1 METQVNKTVLKNGIR
16 ILTQEMPHAL
26 SVSMGVWVNVGAR
39 DENPTEN
46 GLSHFIEHMIF
57 KGTRQRSAYQIA
69 KEFDAIGGH
78 TNAFTT
84 MENTCYHAKVMNT
97 HTDTMVE
104 VLSDIFLNSVFD
116 PREIEKERPV
126 ILQEIRMIDESPD
139 EYVHLLSGKNFWGDN
154 PLGRSI
160 LGSPENIIRFDAYL
174 IKTYFHRLY
183 QPDRIVISL
192 AGNLTHSA
200 IIDRVGPAFES
211 IKPGNGI
218 AERITPQSRSLV
230 DVHHKDLE
238 QVHICLGTP
247 GLSITDPQRYAY
259 SLLNTI
265 LGGNMSSRLFQE
277 IREKRGW
284 AYTVYSFIA
293 SHVDT
298 GMFGIYLAVDPGRA
312 LEATDLVLNEMDKLS
327 TDPVSA
333 AELQGAIEYTKGS
346 LLLASESNDN
356 QMVRNAQN
364 EIHFS
369 HIISLQEVIQKIESV
384 SAEEILA
391 LSRSLFENN
400 KMSLTLLGP
409 VKKKKLFEDILYA
422 SGSSHQAGRVII

>member
-1 METQVNKTVLKNGIR
+1 MEARVNKTVLKNGIR
-16 ILTQEMPHAL
+16 ILTQKMPHAL

-39 DENPTEN
+39 DENPAEN

-69 KEFDAIGGH
+69 KQFDAIGGH

-97 HTDTMVE
+97 HTDTMIE
-104 VLSDIFLNSVFD
+104 ILSDIFLNSVFD
-116 PREIEKERPV
+116 PQEIEKERPV
-126 ILQEIRMIDESPD
+126 ILQEIRMIDETPD

-160 LGSPENIIRFDAYL
+160 LGSPENIIRFDADL

-200 IIDRVGPAFES
+200 IIDRVGPVFES
-211 IKPGNGI
+211 INPGNGI
-218 AERITPQSRSLV
+218 EERITPQSRSLV
-230 DVHHKDLE
+230 DVHRKDLE

-247 GLSITDPQRYAY
+247 GLSITDPRRYAY

-277 IREKRGW
+277 IREQRGW
-284 AYTVYSFIA
+284 AYTVYSFIS

-298 GMFGIYLAVDPGRA
+298 GMFGIYLAVDPEKA
-312 LEATDLVLNEMDKLS
+312 LEATALVLNEMRKLS
-327 TDPVSA
+327 TETVSA
-333 AELQGAIEYTKGS
+333 AELRGAVEYTKGS

-364 EIHFS
+364 EIHFN
-369 HIISLQEVIQKIESV
+369 HIISLQEVIEKIESV
-384 SAEEILA
+384 TPEEILE
-391 LSRSLFENN
+391 LSRSLFENS
-400 KMSLTLLGP
+400 KMSLTLLGRIE
-409 VKKKKLFEDILYA
+409 KKKSFEDIFY
-422 SGSSHQAGRVII
+422 S

>member
-1 METQVNKTVLKNGIR
+1 MDAQVNKTVLQNGIR
-16 ILTQEMPHAL
+16 ILTQKMPHAL

-39 DENPTEN
+39 DENPAEN

-57 KGTRQRSAYQIA
+57 KGTRQRTAFQIA

-84 MENTCYHAKVMNT
+84 MENTCYHARVMNT

-104 VLSDIFLNSVFD
+104 ILSDIFLNSVFD
-116 PREIEKERPV
+116 PREVENERPV
-126 ILQEIRMIDESPD
+126 ILQEIRMVDENPD
-139 EYVHLLSGKNFWGDN
+139 EYVHLLSGQNFWGDN

-160 LGSPENIIRFDAYL
+160 LGSPENIIQFEAEQ

-183 QPDRIVISL
+183 QPDRIIISL
-192 AGNLTHSA
+192 AGNLAHNA
-200 IIDRVGPAFES
+200 IIDKVGPAFDS

-218 AERITPQSRSLV
+218 PGRITPQSRSQV
-230 DVHHKDLE
+230 DLHYRQLE
-238 QVHICLGTP
+238 QVHICLGAP
-247 GLSITDPQRYAY
+247 GLSITDPRRYAY

-298 GMFGIYLAVDPGRA
+298 GMFGIYLAVDPLRA
-312 LEATDLVLNEMDKLS
+312 LEATNLVLAELGKLG
-327 TDPVSA
+327 TVPVSA
-333 AELQGAIEYTKGS
+333 AELQGAIEYTKGN
-346 LLLASESNDN
+346 LMLASESNEN

-364 EIHFS
+364 EIHFNR
-369 HIISLQEVIQKIESV
+369 IIHLPEVLQKVESV
-384 SAEEILA
+384 SAAEILA
-391 LSRSLFENN
+391 LAQSLFE
-400 KMSLTLLGP
+400 KKKLSLTLLGP
-409 VKKKKLFEDILYA
+409 VKKRKPFEDILY
-422 SGSSHQAGRVII
+422 S